1 MTRATGSRIPGAV
14 CRALLGHPLKSL
26 FPQVCPNFGGG
37 AISPSWLPQWKS
49 SMLELHRELGHPQT
63 CPLSAQI
70 GKQAPETKNDMAKV
84 TPWQSQDKGGVCT
97 RIKHVFCAGA
107 EDEGL

>member
-1 MTRATGSRIPGAV
+1 
-14 CRALLGHPLKSL
+14 
-26 FPQVCPNFGGG
+26 
-37 AISPSWLPQWKS
+37 
-49 SMLELHRELGHPQT
+49 MLELHRELGHPQT

-84 TPWQSQDKGGVCT
+84 TPWQNQDKGGVCT

>member
-1 MTRATGSRIPGAV
+1 
-14 CRALLGHPLKSL
+14 
-26 FPQVCPNFGGG
+26 
-37 AISPSWLPQWKS
+37 
-49 SMLELHRELGHPQT
+49 MLELHRELGHPQT

-84 TPWQSQDKGGVCT
+84 TPWQNQGKGGVCT